1 MDQRLYLS
9 VNYLYMELV
18 NNKYQIQGVSMQS
31 IADEFGTPVYIYDAE
46 KIKSQ
51 YGILSAAFSDVNLK
65 IKYAAKSLTNIS
77 ILKLLRSFGSELD
90 CVSIQEVEMGLKAGF
105 KPEEILFTPS
115 GVGLEEI
122 DQAVEMGVNINLDS
136 LSILNQFGKKYGG
149 TFPIGLRLNPHVMAG
164 GNEKISTGHENS
176 KFGISIKQLEEIID
190 CSNQHGVI
198 VQGLHIHTGSDILD
212 ADVFL
217 KVANILFEAARN
229 FSSLTFLDLGSG
241 FKVAYKEGDVV
252 TDIQD
257 VGNKLSNAFNAFCDE
272 YGKQLELWFEPGKFL
287 VSESGYL
294 LAETNVVKQTPTN
307 VFVGLNTGLN
317 HLIRP
322 MMYEAYHDM
331 VNISNPAGQ
340 KNIYTVVGYIC
351 ETDTFG
357 SQRAL
362 NKVSQGDLIVI
373 KNAGAYCF
381 SMASNYNSR
390 FRPCE
395 ILVYNGEA
403 KLIRERE
410 KMADLLRNQIEID
423 I

>member
-1 MDQRLYLS
+1 
-9 VNYLYMELV
+9 MELV
-18 NNKYQIQGVSMQS
+18 NDQYQIQGLNMQS
-31 IADEFGTPVYIYDAE
+31 VAEEYGTPVYVYDAE

-51 YGILSAAFSDVNLK
+51 YDLLSEAFSDVNLK

-77 ILKLLRSFGSELD
+77 ILKLLKSFGSELD
-90 CVSIQEVEMGLKAGF
+90 CVSIQEVEMGLMAGF
-105 KPEEILFTPS
+105 EPKEILFTPS
-115 GVGLEEI
+115 GVALEEI
-122 DQAVEMGVNINLDS
+122 DLAIKMGVNINLDS
-136 LSILNQFGKKYGG
+136 LSILNRFGEKYGDR
-149 TFPIGLRLNPHVMAG
+149 FPVGLRLNPHVMAG

-176 KFGISIKQLEEIID
+176 KFGISIKQLNEIIE
-190 CSNQHGVI
+190 CVQRHGV
-198 VQGLHIHTGSDILD
+198 VVHGLHIHTGSDILE

-217 KVANILFEAARN
+217 KVANILFEAAKN
-229 FSSLTFLDLGSG
+229 FGSLKFLDLGSG

-252 TDIQD
+252 TDIQN
-257 VGNKLSNAFNAFCDE
+257 VGNILSKAFNHFCDE
-272 YGKQLELWFEPGKFL
+272 YGIRLELWFEPGKFL

-294 LAETNVVKQTPTN
+294 LAKTNVVKRTSTN
-307 VFVGLNTGLN
+307 VFVGINTGLN

-322 MMYEAYHDM
+322 MMYDAYHQM
-331 VNISNPAGQ
+331 INLSNPTGQ
-340 KNIYTVVGYIC
+340 KGTYSIVGYIC

-357 SQRAL
+357 SQRTL
-362 NKVSQGDLIVI
+362 NKVREGDLIAI

-395 ILVYNGEA
+395 VLIHKGEA

-410 KMADLLRNQIEID
+410 KMDDLLRNQIEID

>member
-1 MDQRLYLS
+1 
-9 VNYLYMELV
+9 MELV
-18 NNKYQIQGVSMQS
+18 NDQYQIQGVSMQS
-31 IADEFGTPVYIYDAE
+31 IATEFGTPVYVYDAN

-51 YGILSAAFSDVNLK
+51 FDILSAAFSNVNLK

-77 ILKLLRSFGSELD
+77 ILKLLKSFGSELD
-90 CVSIQEVEMGLKAGF
+90 CVSIQEVEMGLMAGF
-105 KPEEILFTPS
+105 SPQEILFTPS
-115 GVGLEEI
+115 GVALGEI
-122 DQAVEMGVNINLDS
+122 DLAVQKGVKINLDS
-136 LSILNQFGKKYGG
+136 LSILNQFGEKYGDSY
-149 TFPIGLRLNPHVMAG
+149 PVGLRLNPHVMAG

-176 KFGISIKQLEEIID
+176 KFGISIKQLNEIVD
-190 CSNQHGVI
+190 CSNQHGVV

-212 ADVFL
+212 AEVFL
-217 KVANILFEAARN
+217 KVANILFNAARN
-229 FSSLTFLDLGSG
+229 FPSLKFLDLGSG

-252 TDIQD
+252 TDIKN
-257 VGNKLSNAFNAFCDE
+257 VGNMLSKAFNNFCDA

-294 LAETNVVKQTPTN
+294 LAETNVVKQTSTN
-307 VFVGLNTGLN
+307 VFVGVNTGLN

-331 VNISNPAGQ
+331 VNISNPSG
-340 KNIYTVVGYIC
+340 KNNTYTVVGYIC

-357 SQRAL
+357 SQREL
-362 NKVSQGDLIVI
+362 NEVTEGDLIAI

-395 ILVYNGEA
+395 VLVHNGDA

-410 KMADLLRNQIEID
+410 KMQDLLRNQIEIE

>member
-1 MDQRLYLS
+1 
-9 VNYLYMELV
+9 MELV
-18 NNKYQIQGVSMQS
+18 NDQYQIQGVSMQS
-31 IADEFGTPVYIYDAE
+31 IATEFGTPVYVYDAE

-51 YGILSAAFSDVNLK
+51 YGILSTAFSNVNLK

-90 CVSIQEVEMGLKAGF
+90 CVSIQEVEMGLMAGF
-105 KPEEILFTPS
+105 KPQEILFTPS
-115 GVGLEEI
+115 GVALDEI
-122 DQAVEMGVNINLDS
+122 DLAVEKGININLDS
-136 LSILNQFGKKYGG
+136 LSILNQFGKKYGA
-149 TFPIGLRLNPHVMAG
+149 TYPVGLRLNPHVMAG

-176 KFGISIKQLEEIID
+176 KFGISIKQLDEIID
-190 CSNQHGVI
+190 CSNQHGVLI
-198 VQGLHIHTGSDILD
+198 HGLHIHTGSDILD
-212 ADVFL
+212 ADLFL
-217 KVANILFEAARN
+217 KVANILFLAARK
-229 FSSLTFLDLGSG
+229 FSSLKFLDLGSG

-252 TDIQD
+252 TDIQN
-257 VGNKLSNAFNAFCDE
+257 VGKRLSEAFNGFCDE

-294 LAETNVVKQTPTN
+294 LAEANVVKQTPTN
-307 VFVGLNTGLN
+307 VFVGINTGLN

-331 VNISNPAGQ
+331 VNISKPNGQ
-340 KNIYTVVGYIC
+340 KNKYTVVGYIC

-357 SQRAL
+357 SQRVL
-362 NKVSQGDLIVI
+362 NEVLEGDLITI

-390 FRPCE
+390 LRPCE
-395 ILVYNGEA
+395 VLVHNGEA

-410 KMADLLRNQIEID
+410 KMEDLLRNQIEIE

>member
-1 MDQRLYLS
+1 
-9 VNYLYMELV
+9 MELV
-18 NNKYQIQGVSMQS
+18 NDQYQIQGVSMQS
-31 IADEFGTPVYIYDAE
+31 IATEFGTPVYVYDAE

-51 YGILSAAFSDVNLK
+51 YGILSTAFSNVNLK

-90 CVSIQEVEMGLKAGF
+90 CVSIQEVEMGLMAGF
-105 KPEEILFTPS
+105 KPQEILFTPS
-115 GVGLEEI
+115 GVALDEI
-122 DQAVEMGVNINLDS
+122 DLAVEKGININLDS
-136 LSILNQFGKKYGG
+136 LSILNQFGKKYGA
-149 TFPIGLRLNPHVMAG
+149 TYPVGLRLNPHVMAG

-176 KFGISIKQLEEIID
+176 KFGISIKQLDEIID
-190 CSNQHGVI
+190 CSNQHGVLI
-198 VQGLHIHTGSDILD
+198 HGLHIHTGSDILD

-217 KVANILFEAARN
+217 KVANILFLAARK
-229 FSSLTFLDLGSG
+229 FSSLKFLDLGSG

-252 TDIQD
+252 TDIQN
-257 VGNKLSNAFNAFCDE
+257 VGKRLSEAFNGFCDE

-294 LAETNVVKQTPTN
+294 LAEANVVKQTPTN
-307 VFVGLNTGLN
+307 VFVGINTGLN

-331 VNISNPAGQ
+331 VNISKPNGQ
-340 KNIYTVVGYIC
+340 KNKYTVVGYIC

-357 SQRAL
+357 SQRVL
-362 NKVSQGDLIVI
+362 NEVLEGDLITI

-390 FRPCE
+390 LRPCE
-395 ILVYNGEA
+395 VLVHNGEA

-410 KMADLLRNQIEID
+410 KMEDLLRNQIEIE

>member
-1 MDQRLYLS
+1 
-9 VNYLYMELV
+9 MELV
-18 NNKYQIQGVSMQS
+18 NDQYQIQGVSMQS

-51 YGILSAAFSDVNLK
+51 YGVLSAAFSVVNLK

-77 ILKLLRSFGSELD
+77 ILKLLKSFGSELD
-90 CVSIQEVEMGLKAGF
+90 CVSIQEVEMGLMAGF
-105 KPEEILFTPS
+105 KPKEILFTPS

-122 DQAVEMGVNINLDS
+122 DLAVEMGVNINLDS
-136 LSILNQFGKKYGG
+136 LSILNQFGKKYGD

-176 KFGISIKQLEEIID
+176 KFGVSIKQLKEIIN
-190 CSNQHGVI
+190 CSNQYGVV

-229 FSSLTFLDLGSG
+229 FSSLKFLDLGSG

-257 VGNKLSNAFNAFCDE
+257 VGSKLSKAFNDFCDE

-294 LAETNVVKQTPTN
+294 LAATNVVKKTPTN
-307 VFVGLNTGLN
+307 VFVGINTGLN

-322 MMYEAYHDM
+322 MMYEAYHDI
-331 VNISNPAGQ
+331 VNISNPGGQ
-340 KNIYTVVGYIC
+340 KNTYNVVGYIC

-362 NKVSQGDLIVI
+362 NEVSEGDLIAI
-373 KNAGAYCF
+373 KNAGAYCY

-395 ILVYNGEA
+395 VLVYKGEA

-410 KMADLLRNQIEID
+410 KIDDLLRNQIEID